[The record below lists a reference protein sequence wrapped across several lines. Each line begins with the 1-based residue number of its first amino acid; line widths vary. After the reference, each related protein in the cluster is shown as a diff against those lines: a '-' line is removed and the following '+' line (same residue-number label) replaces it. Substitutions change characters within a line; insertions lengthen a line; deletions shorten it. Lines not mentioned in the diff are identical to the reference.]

1 MKSVLS
7 KEKEEKRLKDFQKI
21 AENWDKIPEYARGKL
36 DGTISTLVAMF
47 GDKPEDSPEK
57 AG

>member
-36 DGTISTLVAMF
+36 DGTIATIAAVYGSDEET
-47 GDKPEDSPEK
+47 EK
-57 AG
+57 TG

>member
-1 MKSVLS
+1 MNT
-7 KEKEEKRLKDFQKI
+7 ETEEKRLKDFRMI
-21 AENWDKIPEYARGKL
+21 AENWDSIPEYARGKL
-36 DGTISTLVAMF
+36 DGTISTLMAMF